1 MAAFTH
7 IDRAS
12 ADRLVESFDLGKVLK
27 VQPIPEGI
35 VNSNHRLETD
45 REVYFVRIY
54 EEKGLLGA
62 RKAAELASELNT
74 KGVRTPAP
82 LADREGRH
90 IAVVGE
96 KPAAIFPWIDG
107 AIVCQKMVTRA
118 HATRVGEALA
128 KLHVAGEGVAIGEG
142 RFRIEDIRRRLF
154 QIKQPK
160 WRDAT
165 RELMAAMDR
174 WAPKRTPD
182 LPEGLVHGDL
192 FRDNVLWKENEIVA
206 LLDFESASQ
215 GSFVWD
221 LAVTILAWCYGDD
234 FDRELVGSMIAGYDS
249 VRALSNIE
257 REALLTEACIAAIRF
272 ATTRITDYAMKP
284 SEGRVMKDYKRFLS
298 RLESLER
305 DGLG

>member
-1 MAAFTH
+1 MAAFTR

-12 ADRLVESFDLGKVLK
+12 ADRLVETFDLGKLSK
-27 VQPIPEGI
+27 VQPIPEGS

-45 REVYFVRIY
+45 RGTFFLRIY
-54 EEKGLLGA
+54 EEQGLLGA
-62 RKAAELASELNT
+62 RKDAELTSELNK

-107 AIVCQKMVTRA
+107 AIVCQKMVTRD

-128 KLHVAGEGVAIGEG
+128 SLHVAGEGVTIGEG
-142 RFRIEDIRRRLF
+142 RFRVEDIRRRLF
-154 QIKQPK
+154 QIKQPRF
-160 WRDAT
+160 RDAT

-174 WAPKRTPD
+174 WVPKRAPD
-182 LPEGLVHGDL
+182 LAEGLVHGDL
-192 FRDNVLWKENEIVA
+192 FRDNVLWKENAIVA
-206 LLDFESASQ
+206 LLDFESASR
-215 GSFVWD
+215 GSFMWD

-234 FDRELVGSMIAGYDS
+234 FDRDLVGAMIAGYDS
-249 VRALSNIE
+249 VRSLSKTE
-257 REALLTEACIAAIRF
+257 RDALLAEACIAAIRF

-284 SEGRVMKDYKRFLS
+284 GEGRVMKDYKRFLS
-298 RLESLER
+298 RLESLEKN
-305 DGLG
+305 GLI